1 MGEIPVGL
9 QLVRQTNWSSP
20 WDVNVMGVRGE
31 APPPPGESGLIPAA
45 ICQPWRQG
53 SARACCHRPVS
64 RDTPPSSSCKEAP
77 VLGLEITGRSRWCI
91 QSSPWVLDLYKPL
104 GLVLTLLL
112 EQDDRVWVAESQGH
126 FLG

>member
-1 MGEIPVGL
+1 MSWESEEKLHRL
-9 QLVRQTNWSSP
+9 QGSQGSSP
-20 WDVNVMGVRGE
+20 LPS
-31 APPPPGESGLIPAA
+31 ASPGGKAV
-45 ICQPWRQG
+45 QR
-53 SARACCHRPVS
+53 ARACCHRPVS

-112 EQDDRVWVAESQGH
+112 EQDDRVWVAKSQGH